1 MPPANLKKT
10 EQELF
15 AEYDKP
21 LKAAR
26 ERLVAQ
32 LLTADEHGN
41 PIKKQYK
48 DLTSRELSV
57 ISENI
62 AIRLYLFNYEYP
74 SFVPHMVKGVME
86 HPNLQKADKNML
98 NAYCRMFELD
108 WKGDQ
113 TLDNT

>member
-1 MPPANLKKT
+1 M
-10 EQELF
+10 F

-48 DLTSRELSV
+48 DLNSKELA
-57 ISENI
+57 IIAENI
-62 AIRLYLFNYEYP
+62 TIRLYLFNYEYP
-74 SFVPHMVKGVME
+74 NFVPQMVKGIME
-86 HPNLQKADKNML
+86 HPNLLKGDYNML
-98 NAYCRMFELD
+98 NSYCKMFELD
-108 WKGDQ
+108 WRGD
-113 TLDNT
+113 